1 MWTVNKPVSTANIY
15 GRNQWGA
22 KLTISLKAF
31 WLFSTCSLGSII
43 IVVISPSFSGGSIP
57 KFSKIDSW
65 MSAKSLFVSW
75 TCSSDRKD
83 AFPILAM
90 ISLPSSKD
98 SVLSSLEKF
107 SNMGVM
113 RFVYSVANAALVV
126 PLKDSWAKRRDS
138 LVILRDG

>member
-1 MWTVNKPVSTANIY
+1 
-15 GRNQWGA
+15 
-22 KLTISLKAF
+22 
-31 WLFSTCSLGSII
+31 
-43 IVVISPSFSGGSIP
+43 
-57 KFSKIDSW
+57 

-126 PLKDSWAKRRDS
+126 PLKDS
-138 LVILRDG
+138 